1 MACKCKIYRFHPK
14 NTSCTKRKAIRY
26 RNWKS
31 DSPAKAHWNEKW
43 ETRHQ
48 MTVIRPA
55 NMTFWSTFFLPRRER
70 ERQKMSALNKYT
82 LFSLITLTKLRWIK
96 TPTNHQYDSRS
107 GVSVE
112 KKTSA
117 NEQAQV
123 EKSMPFFC
131 WCYSREELLPPK
143 RTKNQPLKRCNKND
157 LCGVLPFFL
166 LMKVISTEM
175 NACA

>member
-70 ERQKMSALNKYT
+70 ERQKMPALNKYT

-96 TPTNHQYDSRS
+96 TRTNHQYDSRS

-123 EKSMPFFC
+123 GKKHGIFLLVLL
-131 WCYSREELLPPK
+131 SR
-143 RTKNQPLKRCNKND
+143 RIITAQTTKNQPLKRCNKND
-157 LCGVLPFFL
+157 LCGVLPFFT
-166 LMKVISTEM
+166 LMKVIPTEM
-175 NACA
+175 NACT